1 MKAHHPPQVVVIT
14 GASAGVGRA
23 TAREFARRGAHLA
36 LVARGRDGLEGTRR
50 EVEALGGKALVFAAD
65 VADADALERVAAET
79 EAVLGPI
86 DVWIN
91 NAMTSVF
98 SPVRQMEAAEYKRV
112 TDVTY
117 LGQVY
122 GAQAALRRMLPR
134 DRGSIVFVGSALAYR
149 GIPLQSAYCAAKHA
163 VEGFFDSLRAELL
176 HDKSN
181 VRVTMVQLPA
191 LNTPQFDWV
200 KSRLPRKGRPMG
212 KVFQPEV
219 AADAIYFASQRNRRE
234 VFVGVPTV
242 QAIIGDKFVPEL
254 GDWVLARNGYEGQQT
269 DEPEDPN
276 RPHNLWEPLPGDH
289 GAHGRFDGEA
299 ASFSPQLWATKHKPW
314 VLAATA
320 LLTAGAAW
328 LLNRPKAPADGQVAF
343 AATSREGPAEP
354 ASGGEAPKDRTYTS
368 RRTYPDASSALQA
381 FAWAEEKLFDVNAWS
396 SLPGITARFALYDAA
411 GVRKTSTPQE
421 GDYIRVDLPGPFPE
435 NWVRVT
441 GVRAGD
447 LAAEFTVQP
456 SHDPREGGEETEHFF
471 RHEARS
477 TFRVELDGNTLIA
490 AEIGRHESIN
500 NQGAEAGNR
509 AVINTVVAKG
519 GWAVGQQMQWKKLTD
534 YLVHL
539 EA

>member
-1 MKAHHPPQVVVIT
+1 MKAQRQKPQVVVIT

-23 TAREFARRGAHLA
+23 TAREFAKRGAHLA
-36 LVARGRDGLEGTRR
+36 LIARGRDGLEGTRR

-91 NAMTSVF
+91 NAMASVF
-98 SPVRQMEAAEYKRV
+98 SPIKQMQPEEYKRV

-122 GAQAALRRMLPR
+122 GTLAVLKRMLPR
-134 DRGSIVFVGSALAYR
+134 DKGSIVLVGSALAYR
-149 GIPLQSAYCAAKHA
+149 GIPLQSAYCGAKHA
-163 VEGFFDSLRAELL
+163 VEGFFDSLRTELL

-219 AADAIYFASQRNRRE
+219 AADAIYFASQHKRRE
-234 VFVGVPTV
+234 VFVGVPAV
-242 QAIIGDKFVPEL
+242 QAIIGNKFVPEL
-254 GDWVLARNGYEGQQT
+254 GDWVLSRNGYQGQQT
-269 DEPEDPN
+269 DQPEDPN
-276 RPHNLWEPLPGDH
+276 RPHNLYEPLPGDR
-289 GAHGRFDGEA
+289 GAHGRFGAEA

-328 LLNRPKAPADGQVAF
+328 LVNRRNGRPAAQTAPP
-343 AATSREGPAEP
+343 AA
-354 ASGGEAPKDRTYTS
+354 GEAGSAPHDEESKDRTYTS

-396 SLPGITARFALYDAA
+396 DLPGITAKFVLHDAA
-411 GVRKTSTPQE
+411 GMGKTSTPQV
-421 GDYIRVDLPGPFPE
+421 GDYIRIDLPGPFPE

-441 GVRAGD
+441 SLRVGD
-447 LAAEFTVQP
+447 TAAEFTVQP
-456 SHDPREGGEETEHFF
+456 SGDPREGGGEAGEEIEHFF
-471 RHEARS
+471 RKEARS
-477 TFRVELDGNTLIA
+477 TFRVQLQGNTLIA
-490 AEIGRHESIN
+490 SEIGRNESIN
-500 NQGAEAGNR
+500 NEGAQAGNR
-509 AVINTVVAKG
+509 AVVNTVVAKG
-519 GWAVGQQMQWKKLTD
+519 GWALAQKLQWQKLTD
-534 YLVHL
+534 YLVHQ
-539 EA
+539 

>member
-1 MKAHHPPQVVVIT
+1 MKAQRQKPQVVVIT

-23 TAREFARRGAHLA
+23 TARLFAKRGAHLA
-36 LVARGRDGLEGTRR
+36 LVARGRAGLEGTRR
-50 EVEALGGKALVFAAD
+50 EVEALGGRALVFVAD
-65 VADADALERVAAET
+65 VADAAALERVAAET
-79 EAVLGPI
+79 EVTLGPI

-98 SPVRQMEAAEYKRV
+98 SPARQMEPEEYKRV
-112 TDVTY
+112 TEVTY

-122 GAQAALRRMLPR
+122 GTLAALKRMLPR
-134 DRGSIVFVGSALAYR
+134 DQGSIVFVGSALAYR
-149 GIPLQSAYCAAKHA
+149 GIPLQSAYCGAKHA

-176 HDKSN
+176 HDKSG

-219 AADAIYFASQRNRRE
+219 AADAIYFASRRNRRE

-242 QAIIGDKFVPEL
+242 QAIIGDKLVPEL
-254 GDWVLARNGYEGQQT
+254 GDWVLARNGYGGQQT

-276 RPHNLWEPLPGDH
+276 RPHNLWEPLPGDR

-299 ASFSPQLWATKHKPW
+299 ASFSPQLWATKHKSW

-328 LLNRPKAPADGQVAF
+328 LVNRRHARPAAQPAPPAPAPA
-343 AATSREGPAEP
+343 GPAPQAE
-354 ASGGEAPKDRTYTS
+354 ETKDRIYTS
-368 RRTYPDASSALQA
+368 RRTYPDTSSALQA

-396 SLPGITARFALYDAA
+396 DLPGITAKFALHDAA
-411 GVRKTSTPQE
+411 GMGKTTTPQV
-421 GDYIRVDLPGPFPE
+421 GDYIRIDLPGPFPE

-441 GVRAGD
+441 SLRVGD
-447 LAAEFTVQP
+447 TAAEFTVQP
-456 SHDPREGGEETEHFF
+456 SGEPREGGGEEGEEIEHFF
-471 RHEARS
+471 RKEARS
-477 TFRVELDGNTLIA
+477 TFRVQLQGNTLVA
-490 AEIGRHESIN
+490 SEIGRHESIN

-509 AVINTVVAKG
+509 SVINTVVARG
-519 GWAVGQQMQWKKLTD
+519 GWPQTAARAGRTQR
-534 YLVHL
+534 
-539 EA
+539 

>member
-1 MKAHHPPQVVVIT
+1 MKAKHQKPQVVVIT

-23 TAREFARRGAHLA
+23 TARKFARRGAHLA

-50 EVEALGGKALVFAAD
+50 EVEALGGRALVFTAD
-65 VADADALERVAAET
+65 VADAAALERVAAET
-79 EAVLGPI
+79 EATLGPI

-91 NAMTSVF
+91 NAMASVF
-98 SPVRQMEAAEYKRV
+98 SPVRQMEPEEYRRV
-112 TDVTY
+112 TEVTY

-122 GAQAALRRMLPR
+122 GTLAALRRMLPR

-149 GIPLQSAYCAAKHA
+149 GIPLQSAYCGAKHA

-219 AADAIYFASQRNRRE
+219 AADAICFASRRNRRE
-234 VFVGVPTV
+234 VFVGAPTV
-242 QAIIGDKFVPEL
+242 QAILGDKLVPEL
-254 GDWVLARNGYEGQQT
+254 GDWLLARQGYAGQQT
-269 DEPEDPN
+269 GEPEDPN
-276 RPHNLWEPLPGDH
+276 RPHNLWEPLPGDR

-328 LLNRPKAPADGQVAF
+328 LVNRRRTQPDGQAPRT
-343 AATSREGPAEP
+343 AAAQPAGPSPDAE
-354 ASGGEAPKDRTYTS
+354 ETKDRMYTS
-368 RRTYPDASSALQA
+368 RRTYPDASAALQA

-396 SLPGITARFALYDAA
+396 DLPGITAKFALHDAA
-411 GVRKTSTPQE
+411 GMGKTTTPQI
-421 GDYIRVDLPGPFPE
+421 GDYIRIDLPGPFPE

-441 GVRAGD
+441 SVRVGD
-447 LAAEFTVQP
+447 TAAEFTVQP
-456 SHDPREGGEETEHFF
+456 SGDPGEEVPGETEHFF
-471 RHEARS
+471 RKEARS
-477 TFRVELDGNTLIA
+477 TFRVQLQGNTLIA
-490 AEIGRHESIN
+490 SEIGRHESIN
-500 NQGAEAGNR
+500 NEGQEAGNR
-509 AVINTVVAKG
+509 ALVNTVIAKG
-519 GWAVGQQMQWKKLTD
+519 GWALGQQMQWQKLTD

>member
-1 MKAHHPPQVVVIT
+1 MKTQRQKPQVVVIT

-23 TAREFARRGAHLA
+23 TARLFAKRGAHLA
-36 LVARGRDGLEGTRR
+36 LVARGPDGLEGTRR
-50 EVEALGGKALVFAAD
+50 EVEALGGKALVFVAD
-65 VADADALERVAAET
+65 VADAAALERVAAET

-91 NAMTSVF
+91 NAMASVF
-98 SPVRQMEAAEYKRV
+98 SPARQMEPEEYKRV
-112 TDVTY
+112 TEVTY

-122 GAQAALRRMLPR
+122 GTLAALRRMLPR

-149 GIPLQSAYCAAKHA
+149 GIPLQSAYCGAKHA

-242 QAIIGDKFVPEL
+242 QAILGDKLVPEL
-254 GDWVLARNGYEGQQT
+254 GDWVLARQGYRGQQT
-269 DEPEDPN
+269 DEPEDAN
-276 RPHNLWEPLPGDH
+276 RPHNLWEPLPGDR

-328 LLNRPKAPADGQVAF
+328 LVNRRSTRPAAQPAPHAAD
-343 AATSREGPAEP
+343 TTGPAPEP
-354 ASGGEAPKDRTYTS
+354 EEVKDRTYTS

-396 SLPGITARFALYDAA
+396 SLPGITAKFALHDAA
-411 GVRKTSTPQE
+411 GMGKTTTPRV
-421 GDYIRVDLPGPFPE
+421 GDYIRIDLPGPFPE

-441 GVRAGD
+441 SLRVGD
-447 LAAEFTVQP
+447 TAAEFTVQP
-456 SHDPREGGEETEHFF
+456 SGEPAAGGGEEGEEIEHFF
-471 RHEARS
+471 RKEARS
-477 TFRVELDGNTLIA
+477 TFRVQLQGNTLIA
-490 AEIGRHESIN
+490 SEIGRHESIN

-509 AVINTVVAKG
+509 AVINTVVARG
-519 GWAVGQQMQWKKLTD
+519 GWALGQQLQWQKLTD
-534 YLVHL
+534 YLVHQ
-539 EA
+539 